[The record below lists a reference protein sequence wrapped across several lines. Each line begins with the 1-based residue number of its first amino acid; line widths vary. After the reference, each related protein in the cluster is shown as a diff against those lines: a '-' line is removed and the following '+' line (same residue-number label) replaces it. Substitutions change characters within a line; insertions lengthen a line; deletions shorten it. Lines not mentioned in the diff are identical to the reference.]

1 MGTPLT
7 PALLAEWHWE
17 KNILTPDQVTLKSSK
32 SVWWKCKTNPA
43 HEWEARIANRAKGS
57 GCPYCSG
64 KKVFPGET
72 DLATTHPLISAQW
85 HPTKN
90 GEVLPTQVS
99 AGSNKTFWWLCDVDS
114 AHEWDA
120 QPNSRKNGQGCP
132 FCAGK
137 RVIASE
143 NSLEALF
150 PLIAAQLHPT
160 KNDGL
165 CADEVHAQ
173 SSKKVWWLCDED
185 PSHEWDVAVY
195 ARTVGG
201 NGCPF
206 CGHRKLHS
214 ASNALQVTDPLLA
227 IQFHP
232 TRNTPITPADIF
244 SSSQK
249 PCWWLGPCSHEWQTS
264 PAMRKEKGPDYCPIC
279 LGRTLLVGFND
290 LATLFPNLF
299 LQWDNEKNNGLKP
312 TDFLPGSHVSVFWLC
327 ENDHSWEARIYSRTS
342 ANPAGCPTCAAQNHN
357 FVSQPETELYNFLT
371 RLGFDVEQS
380 NRSVLKGITAREI
393 DLYIPAMKFG
403 IEFNGLYWHSESVG
417 KGKDYHHS
425 KYLASKTAGI
435 QLLQVWEDDWR
446 DRKAVIL
453 RAIAHKLGATSKVAA
468 LYPELNVVTDRLF
481 ARKTTVS
488 NLTTGQAQQFLE
500 ANHVQGFANGSYYL
514 GLQDEQEQTRAVL
527 VLKQEAGTSGK
538 TLNIVRYATSGTIV
552 GGFTKL
558 LKYAAKTYQPDDFIT
573 FADHC
578 ISDGG
583 LYENNGFIADKELS
597 PDYMY
602 VVKGERK
609 HKFGYRLK
617 RFRDDPA
624 LLWDEN
630 MSERELAQL
639 NSIPRIWDAG
649 KTRYRY
655 TT

>member
-7 PALLAEWHWE
+7 PALLAEWHWG

-206 CGHRKLHS
+206 CGHRKLHPTSNSLAILQPILAAELHPTKNGNLS
-214 ASNALQVTDPLLA
+214 ASDILNGS
-227 IQFHP
+227 
-232 TRNTPITPADIF
+232 NTLR
-244 SSSQK
+244 
-249 PCWWLGPCSHEWQTS
+249 WWLDKYNHAWEATPGDRIVLGHGCP
-264 PAMRKEKGPDYCPIC
+264 YCTNQKVLIS
-279 LGRTLLVGFND
+279 FND
-290 LATLFPNLF
+290 LPTTHPKLSA
-299 LQWDNEKNNGLKP
+299 QWHPAKNAELKSYEISA
-312 TDFLPGSHVSVFWLC
+312 GSHKKVWWSCDVD
-327 ENDHSWEARIYSRTS
+327 ETHEWEATVYSRS
-342 ANPAGCPTCAAQNHN
+342 HGAGCPTCAAQNHN

-417 KGKDYHHS
+417 KGKEYHHS